1 VLVVEIVII
10 VIIVAIVLDEFDVT
24 LGSGLLTRLIHDD
37 EVQMIF
43 SQRSVGRDVEMLV
56 ELGIL
61 QTDIL
66 RVGIGFLNLK
76 AMRGLLMNLDVN
88 ALDEPLGHDIGLQM
102 EVMTRMGMPAVV
114 VPHLGEGDDRLG
126 DLVVAI
132 VVA

>member
-1 VLVVEIVII
+1 MLVVVIVIV
-10 VIIVAIVLDEFDVT
+10 VILVAIVLNEFDVT
-24 LGSGLLTRLIHDD
+24 LGCSLLTGLVHDD

-43 SQRSVGRDVEMLV
+43 VQRSIGRDVKVLV

-61 QTDIL
+61 QSDIL
-66 RVGIGFLNLK
+66 RVGIGFLYLE

-102 EVMTRMGMPAVV
+102 EVMTRVGMPAVV
-114 VPHLGEGDDRLG
+114 VPHLGEGDDWLG
-126 DLVVAI
+126 DIVVII

>member
-1 VLVVEIVII
+1 MLVVVIVVII
-10 VIIVAIVLDEFDVT
+10 ILVAIILNEIDVT

-43 SQRSVGRDVEMLV
+43 AQWSIGRDVEVLV

-61 QTDIL
+61 QADIL
-66 RVGIGFLNLK
+66 RVGIGFLNLE
-76 AMRGLLMNLDVN
+76 AMRGLLMNLNVN

-102 EVMTRMGMPAVV
+102 EVMTRVGMAAVV

-126 DLVVAI
+126 DLVVVI